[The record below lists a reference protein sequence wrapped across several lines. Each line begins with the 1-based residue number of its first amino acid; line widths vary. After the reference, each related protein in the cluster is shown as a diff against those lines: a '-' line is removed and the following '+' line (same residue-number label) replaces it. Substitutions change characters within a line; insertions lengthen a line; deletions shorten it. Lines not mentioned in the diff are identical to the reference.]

1 MYTKFVLTESE
12 SIKDFFTGTYLSSN
26 SEFSS
31 FLSYD
36 EKVVK
41 IKSKQA
47 FITFTLADVSQVEV
61 RPYLISIIAR
71 FEKTNR
77 MVICN
82 LHNSLFSISF
92 EDFL

>member
-12 SIKDFFTGTYLSSN
+12 SIKDFFTGTYLSNN

-47 FITFTLADVSQVEV
+47 FITFTLSDITQVEA

-71 FEKTNR
+71 FDKTNR